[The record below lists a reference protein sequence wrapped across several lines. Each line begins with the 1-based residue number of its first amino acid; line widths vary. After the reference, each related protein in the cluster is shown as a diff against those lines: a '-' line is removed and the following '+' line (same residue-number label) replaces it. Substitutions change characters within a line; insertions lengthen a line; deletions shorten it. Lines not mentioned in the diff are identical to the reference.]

1 MKYRIPFPN
10 FISNALHPTGSTLD
24 LLEADEDL
32 FSNMVLPDGIDRDTV
47 IDTII
52 EKYGMMTLYRPDPDY
67 MKKFIGVW
75 SKRKLL
81 TWEKL
86 YNTLHLE
93 YNPIDNTDKYEDYTD
108 TRTTSRITAGTSAND
123 SLGTNSIDT
132 SGTDARTENETTGTT
147 RSESVKH
154 DVSAENASD
163 YQPDARDTTAAES
176 DESRENSLN
185 ATTSTKSSGTAS
197 TKSSGTTSETEDYT
211 DTFKHTLHTHG
222 NIGVTT
228 TQQMINA
235 ERECVRYNLY
245 EEIANDYQ
253 LAFCLDIY

>member
-1 MKYRIPFPN
+1 MAYRIPFPN

-24 LLEADEDL
+24 LLEADENL

-52 EKYGMMTLYRPDPDY
+52 EKYGMTALYRPDPYY

-75 SKRKLL
+75 SRRKLL
-81 TWEKL
+81 TWKKL
-86 YNTLHLE
+86 YNTLTLE

-108 TRTTSRITAGTSAND
+108 TRETVRETSGTATVAA
-123 SLGTNSIDT
+123 T
-132 SGTDARTENETTGTT
+132 GTDARTENETTGTSKNET
-147 RSESVKH
+147 VEH

-163 YQPDARDTTAAES
+163 YQADTRDSTRSNTDDTRKNTAS
-176 DESRENSLN
+176 GS
-185 ATTSTKSSGTAS
+185 TSTESNGTN
-197 TKSSGTTSETEDYT
+197 TGTETYT
-211 DTFKHTLHTHG
+211 DTFNHTLHTHG

-228 TQQMINA
+228 TQQMIEA
-235 ERECVRYNLY
+235 ERESVRYNLY

>member
-1 MKYRIPFPN
+1 MAYRIPFPN
-10 FISNALHPTGSTLD
+10 FISNVLHPTGSTID
-24 LLEADEDL
+24 LLEADDDL
-32 FSNMVLPDGIDRDTV
+32 FSNMVLPDGVERELV
-47 IDTII
+47 IETII
-52 EKYGMMTLYRPDPDY
+52 EKYGMQALVRPDPAF
-67 MKKFIGVW
+67 MKKHIGIW
-75 SKRKLL
+75 SRRKFL

-108 TRTTSRITAGTSAND
+108 KRTTTRKTTGKTASASN
-123 SLGTNSIDT
+123 GKNSQ
-132 SGTDARTENETTGTT
+132 RENETSSGTRDDT
-147 RSESVKH
+147 DRH

-163 YQPDARDTTAAES
+163 YQADSRDTTHG
-176 DESRENSLN
+176 ENSDTRN
-185 ATTSTKSSGTAS
+185 NVVR
-197 TKSSGTTSETEDYT
+197 GTTLLKSNGTNNEIENYS

-228 TQQMINA
+228 TQQMIEA
-235 ERECVRYNLY
+235 ERECVRYNLI